1 MTKKPKTRSIQT
13 RGEHRRRPMRAAL
26 RPISPRCRMGRRRG
40 RAPPACP
47 TSQPRCHRHRQ
58 PALPTKPQRLLF
70 RPHRADD
77 ARRRRR
83 GRGEAE
89 AAAVLLCRG
98 GKRRHRLARPPV
110 RLPALSAR
118 LLFLLIVALGFTS
131 PLALSGLSD
140 GVTDG
145 GRPLC
150 LQTRSPNDVP
160 DVAKKW
166 FRYQVSVTRNYIPLR
181 ASLSNLGAG

>member
-1 MTKKPKTRSIQT
+1 M
-13 RGEHRRRPMRAAL
+13 
-26 RPISPRCRMGRRRG
+26 
-40 RAPPACP
+40 
-47 TSQPRCHRHRQ
+47 
-58 PALPTKPQRLLF
+58 
-70 RPHRADD
+70 
-77 ARRRRR
+77 
-83 GRGEAE
+83 
-89 AAAVLLCRG
+89 LLCRG